1 MQIYDKQVNAK
12 RIHAELNYAK
22 LILAKVSFNQALFE
36 KELRKAIATLLP
48 HEVEDLEDWCYSH
61 FSDMYE
67 AVLQDCFSKPS
78 ITRLN
83 HLQYKSF

>member
-22 LILAKVSFNQALFE
+22 LILAKVSFNQTLFQ

-48 HEVEDLEDWCYSH
+48 HEVKDLEEWCYSH
-61 FSDMYE
+61 FGDMYE
-67 AVLQDCFSKPS
+67 AVLQDCFTQSS
-78 ITRLN
+78 IASSTNLP
-83 HLQYKSF
+83 Y